1 MHKRQKLVI
10 LPGWSHA
17 GALMWHHQISQLE
30 AQYDIEAIVITDKTT
45 AEDTADAVLA
55 RAPGQFVLLGHSLGG
70 YIAQQ
75 VAIKAPHRV
84 RRLILVATHPGNSSE
99 EQRDFFE
106 QSMLQPLLAGV
117 LPDWD
122 ALHASAV
129 APQYANDRGLLQNL
143 AQCQGLS
150 LEALTNQTK
159 VLLSARDISPQLAT
173 LPIPTLIIYGR
184 QDPIFSM
191 ATQLLMLDTLQ
202 NARLEV
208 IEDCGHFPA
217 LERAEATSRR
227 LRSWLQPFGAEETSA
242 LR

>member
-70 YIAQQ
+70 YIAQ
-75 VAIKAPHRV
+75 
-84 RRLILVATHPGNSSE
+84 
-99 EQRDFFE
+99 QRDFFE